1 MIRHLRGFLLYLIF
15 LVSATFIHA
24 GNYPFT
30 FERISSQKWLYQRNI
45 TCVTQDPG
53 GYLWFGTNN
62 GLYRFDGYSIKE
74 FKHDAHNTNSISH
87 NNVNCIFADKSGI
100 IWVGTW
106 GGLSRLD
113 PSTGFFTR
121 YKYDPGNI
129 KSLSNNDVRAIQE
142 DADGNLWIGT
152 FGGGLNRF
160 NRLNGEF
167 TAYMHSTG
175 SAGSISSNY
184 INTLSRD
191 RKGDLWV
198 GTRRG
203 INKLETENA
212 RFTSYQSM
220 SEESEEQSSAN
231 ISCIYEDV
239 NGAIWFGT
247 FGGGL
252 LQLDRRNGKLLSYTH
267 DAKSEQSVSSNT
279 IYSLAAEDDK
289 HLWIAT
295 PEGINILDLSNGNLV
310 YIQNDPDNPSSL
322 LNNDVRIL
330 YRDRAE
336 VMWVVTAEGVNIFS
350 KLSGRFRKFQKNPNE
365 ANSLTSNIVNAF
377 CEGKNGD
384 IWIGT
389 RDGLNRYRRSS
400 RDFESILLEAEQKDV
415 PVSNEIKSLLIDS
428 KGRFWIGTTNGL
440 NLMNPET
447 GKVQVF
453 RYDPVNPNNLNN
465 EIHVIYETR
474 NGEIWCGIR
483 RGLVKFDTT
492 NGYFTLFRPDPLVSD
507 NQIANS
513 VYAIQED
520 RFGNFWV
527 GTLGGGL
534 SEFNRQKETFRRF
547 RNEPTDSLSISHNSV
562 IALHEDQFGFFW
574 VGTYGG
580 GLNRMDRQ
588 SGRFINFTARNGLP
602 DDIIYSIL
610 EDAEGNLWMSTN
622 TGLVKFDTKTKTF
635 RNYDVLDG
643 LQSNE
648 FTIGSALKCR
658 DGEMLFGGISG
669 YNMFFPDSILEN
681 NYIPPTVITRFKVLD
696 KELVPGDD
704 LLELPY
710 NQNYISFEF
719 SSLSYA
725 LADKNQ
731 FAYKLE
737 GFDEDWTFSGNRR
750 FVSYSNLG
758 QGEYTFLVK
767 SSNSD
772 GLWNEQAARLRFVIA
787 RPFWKTWWFI
797 VICVIFGTSLLYMG
811 IRLRVRNINSRNQ
824 LLEEKVKL
832 RTSELEKA
840 TEEAQAAKETAEKAS
855 RSKSGFLANMSH
867 EIRTPLNGIL
877 GFTDLLLRNEPAED
891 DKKYL
896 ELIRSSGDTLL
907 NLLSDI
913 LDLNKIEQG
922 KLTIE
927 KIRFNFIETI
937 RQTLTPYQYRANEK
951 GLQFNVS
958 FDERIPGAVLGDP
971 TRIKQLVI
979 NLVSNAIKFT
989 ETGGISVRI
998 EMDSI
1003 PAGPEDHFRLKG
1015 VVSDSGIGIEE
1026 EKQEM
1031 IFDSFTQADGSFTR
1045 KYGGSGLGL
1054 SIVKQLL
1061 RLMGGRI
1068 ELISPNP
1075 EKPFESSGPGTS
1087 FEFYLDLQALAP
1099 AENGNEPVNGNG
1111 EQKELKFSDAYRIL
1125 LVEDNKINQLLA
1137 MTILQN
1143 FGAEVITADDGL
1155 QGVEK
1160 VKSEDVDLILMDV
1173 QMPVMNGYESTAA
1186 IRAMGMQL
1194 PIIGLTANVYKED
1207 IEKCLDSGMNAH
1219 LGKPFT
1225 ESTLF
1230 NELKKWLD

>member
-1 MIRHLRGFLLYLIF
+1 MSKPSGFLLFCF
-15 LVSATFIHA
+15 LLMVALPSFAE
-24 GNYPFT
+24 NNNPT
-30 FERISSQKWLYQRNI
+30 FEKISSQKWLYQRNI

-62 GLYRFDGYSIKE
+62 GLYRFDGYSTRE
-74 FKHDAHNTNSISH
+74 FKHDAHNSNSINH
-87 NNVNCIFADKSGI
+87 NNVNCIYADKSGI
-100 IWVGTW
+100 IWLGTW

-113 PSTGFFTR
+113 PSTGNITR
-121 YKYDPGNI
+121 YKYDSKNI

-142 DADGNLWIGT
+142 DSDGNLWIGT

-167 TAYMHSTG
+167 TAFMHSSG
-175 SAGSISSNY
+175 SAGSITSNY
-184 INTLSRD
+184 INTITRD
-191 RKGDLWV
+191 KRGNLWV

-203 INKLETENA
+203 INKLETENV

-220 SEESEEQSSAN
+220 SLENEEQSSAN
-231 ISCIYEDV
+231 ISCIYEDE

-252 LQLDRRNGKLLSYTH
+252 LKLDRRNGKLISFMH
-267 DAKSEQSVSSNT
+267 DPKSDQSLSSNT
-279 IYSLAAEDDK
+279 IYSLAAEDDSR
-289 HLWIAT
+289 LWIST
-295 PEGINILDLSNGNLV
+295 PEGINILDFNSGQLTF
-310 YIQNDPDNPSSL
+310 IQNEPDNPNSL

-330 YRDRAE
+330 FRDRAE
-336 VMWVVTAEGVNIFS
+336 VMWIVTAEGVNMYS
-350 KLSGRFRKFQKNPNE
+350 KLSGRFKKFQKNPN
-365 ANSLTSNIVNAF
+365 NKSSLSSNIVNAF
-377 CEGKNGD
+377 CEDSNGM

-389 RDGLNRYRRSS
+389 RDGLNRFNRATRV
-400 RDFESILLEAEQKDV
+400 FETVLLEPASKEI

-440 NLMNPET
+440 NLYNRET

-453 RYDPVNPNNLNN
+453 RYDPANANNLNN

-492 NGYFTLFRPDPLVSD
+492 NGYFSLFRPDPLVSD

-513 VYAIQED
+513 VYAIHED
-520 RFGNFWV
+520 RFGNFWI

-534 SEFNRQKETFRRF
+534 SEFNRQKQTFRRF
-547 RNEPTDSLSISHNSV
+547 KNNPTDSLSISHNSV
-562 IALHEDQFGFFW
+562 ISLHEDQFGFFW

-580 GLNRMDRQ
+580 GLNRMDLK
-588 SGRFINFTARNGLP
+588 SGRFINYTARNGLP
-602 DDIIYSIL
+602 DDIVYSIL
-610 EDAEGNLWMSTN
+610 EDSQGNLWISTN

-648 FTIGSALKCR
+648 FTIGSSLKCTN
-658 DGEMLFGGISG
+658 GEMLFGGISG
-669 YNMFFPDSILEN
+669 FNMFDPDSILEN

-696 KELVPGDD
+696 KEVVPSDEV
-704 LLELPY
+704 LKLAY
-710 NQNYISFEF
+710 NQNYISIEF

-725 LADKNQ
+725 LSDKNQ

-737 GFDEDWTFSGNRR
+737 GFDEDWIFSGNRR

-758 QGEYTFLVK
+758 PGEYTFLVK

-772 GLWNEQAARLRFVIA
+772 GLWNEKPAAFRIVIE

-797 VICVIFGTSLLYMG
+797 FICVVLGASLLYLG
-811 IRLRVRNINSRNQ
+811 LRFRVRSINNRNQ
-824 LLEEKVKL
+824 LLEAKVKQ
-832 RTSELEKA
+832 RTAELEKA
-840 TEEAQAAKETAEKAS
+840 TQEAQAAKETAEKAS

-877 GFTDLLLRNEPAED
+877 GFTDLLLRNDPSED

-927 KIRFNFIETI
+927 KIRFNLVENIK
-937 RQTLTPYQYRANEK
+937 QTLTPYQYRANEK
-951 GLQFNVS
+951 GLQISVS
-958 FDERIPGAVLGDP
+958 FDERIPQMVLGDP

-979 NLVSNAIKFT
+979 NLVSNSIKFT
-989 ETGGISVRI
+989 ETGGIFVRF
-998 EMDSI
+998 ELDSTI
-1003 PAGPEDHFRLKG
+1003 NNDSSFRLKG
-1015 VVSDSGIGIEE
+1015 IVSDSGIGISED
-1026 EKQEM
+1026 KQEL

-1068 ELISPNP
+1068 ELHSPNP
-1075 EKPFESSGPGTS
+1075 SKPFESASPGAS
-1087 FEFYLDLQALAP
+1087 FEFYLDLQAL
-1099 AENGNEPVNGNG
+1099 EPNGNG
-1111 EQKELKFSDAYRIL
+1111 TDLNPSNTEQKVLKFSEKYRIL

-1160 VKSEDVDLILMDV
+1160 IKSEDVDLVLMDV

-1207 IEKCLDSGMNAH
+1207 IEKCIDSGMNAH

-1225 ESTLF
+1225 EAILF